1 MRFDIISLF
10 PEMFTALDYGITSR
24 AKKAGLLEVQLWNPR
39 DFTENKHRTVDDR
52 PYGGGPGML
61 MKVQP
66 LQAAILAAKAAVE
79 TKAKV
84 IYFSPVGKVLNQ
96 KHLSE
101 LLSELGKEKRFILIA
116 GRYEGIDQ
124 RLIDKEV
131 DEVWSIGDYVLS
143 GGELPAMVFV
153 DGLTRLIP
161 GSLGAA
167 NSAHEDSFSDGL
179 LEFPQYTRPELLN
192 GQRVPDI
199 LLSGDHQAI
208 TRWRLKQSL
217 GLTWQNRP
225 DLLNKRQ
232 LTPTEQTLLNEFIEE
247 HENSE

>member
-10 PEMFTALDYGITSR
+10 PEMFTALDHGITSR

-39 DFTENKHRTVDDR
+39 DFTADKHRTVDDR

-66 LQAAILAAKAAVE
+66 LQAAILAAKDAAE

-84 IYFSPVGKVLNQ
+84 IYFSPLGKVLKQ
-96 KHLSE
+96 KQLQTMSTE
-101 LLSELGKEKRFILIA
+101 ARFILIA

-192 GQRVPDI
+192 DQRVPDV

-208 TRWRLKQSL
+208 ARWRLKQSL
-217 GLTWQNRP
+217 GVTWQNRP
-225 DLLNKRQ
+225 DLLSERQ